1 MAIMPLTALK
11 RCGIQNS
18 AYGSLLKPPL
28 FSSDA
33 FFIPFSK
40 RKRGWTDFD
49 STMEKELSPDQRRR
63 RNELI
68 IIAVISVLIVIL
80 TTIEMKIPQVG
91 EQIPIVNNIIIF
103 SLININIILILL
115 LIFLVIRNLVKLIFE
130 RKREVLGAKL
140 RTKLVVA
147 FISLSLVP
155 TFLLF
160 FVAVG
165 FITNSVEHW
174 FKAQVEQSLQGSL
187 EVAQTYYRDFAK
199 NTVSSAQQIGRH
211 LTRQGLLNKET
222 GLAPLREVL
231 ELKRQEYHLSTLGL
245 FFKGGEGFIRVEDST
260 LKAISI
266 TPPRD
271 LLEVGFSGK
280 EVSRT
285 LPVGEG
291 EMITGIAPI
300 FHPSNRG
307 EVIGVVAA
315 SHFIPKSLAGK
326 MREISQAFV
335 DYKQLKVL
343 KKPIKFSY
351 MMALLM
357 ATLLIVFS
365 AIWFGIRLARDITV
379 PIKELAEATHRIAE
393 GDLNVRIEM
402 KAGDEIGKLV
412 QSFNQMTGDLQVSR
426 AELEQR
432 KKYMEIVLKNVAA
445 GVISIDDRGMITTIN
460 TFAEQMLE
468 VKGETIIERRFSEVL
483 EIEYVERIDE
493 LLSELK
499 FSQRDSIEKQVTVHI
514 RGKLLSLLINLTTLK
529 DEEGRPLGIV
539 AVFDDLTQLMRAQR
553 VAAWRE
559 VARRIAHEIKNP
571 LTPIQLSAQRLRKRY
586 LEKLDQDGAVFDECT
601 QTIVKQVEELKGMV
615 NEFSNFARMPASN
628 PTPNHLNEIIQE
640 TLVLFKEAHKDV
652 RFHFVPHD
660 LPIFNLDR
668 DQMKRVMINLVKNSL
683 AAIDRGGEINI
694 QTSYDPKLQMVR
706 LEVSDDGCG
715 ISEEDKEK
723 LFEPYYSTKKTGTG
737 LGLTIVNAI
746 IADHNGYIRVRDN
759 KPSGTTFLIELPV
772 RV

>member
-1 MAIMPLTALK
+1 MM
-11 RCGIQNS
+11 R
-18 AYGSLLKPPL
+18 
-28 FSSDA
+28 
-33 FFIPFSK
+33 
-40 RKRGWTDFD
+40 
-49 STMEKELSPDQRRR
+49 KELSPDQRRR

-68 IIAVISVLIVIL
+68 IIGVILVLIVLL
-80 TTIEMKIPQVG
+80 TTLEMNIPQVA
-91 EQIPIVNNIIIF
+91 EQIPIANNIIVF

-115 LIFLVIRNLVKLIFE
+115 LIFLVIRNLVKLVFE
-130 RKREVLGAKL
+130 RRREVLGAKL

-147 FISLSLVP
+147 FITLTLVP

-187 EVAQTYYRDFAK
+187 EVAQTYYRDFSK
-199 NTVSSAQQIGRH
+199 NTVSSAQQISRH
-211 LTRQGLLNKET
+211 LTKQDLLKKEPPAS
-222 GLAPLREVL
+222 LKDAL
-231 ELKRQEYHLSTLGL
+231 ELKRQEYHLSALG
-245 FFKGGEGFIRVEDST
+245 FFYKGERGFIRVEEPG

-266 TPPRD
+266 SPPKD

-280 EVSRT
+280 EISRT

-291 EMITGIAPI
+291 EMITGVAPV
-300 FHPSNRG
+300 FHPSDRG

-315 SHFIPKSLAGK
+315 SHFMPKSLSGK
-326 MREISQAFV
+326 MREISQASV
-335 DYKQLKVL
+335 DYRQLKAL

-357 ATLLIVFS
+357 VTLLIVFS
-365 AIWFGIRLARDITV
+365 AIWFGIRMARDITV

-393 GDLNVRIEM
+393 GDLNFRIEM

-426 AELEQR
+426 VELEQR

-445 GVISIDDRGMITTIN
+445 GVISIDDRGVITTIN
-460 TFAEQMLE
+460 TSAEQMLA
-468 VKGETIIERRFSEVL
+468 VKGEAVLGRRFSEAL
-483 EIEYVERIDE
+483 GKEYVDRIEE

-499 FSQRDSIEKQVTVHI
+499 SSQKDSIEKQLTVTV
-514 RGKLLSLLINLTTLK
+514 RGKSFSILVNLATLK
-529 DEEGRPLGIV
+529 DEEGRPLGFV
-539 AVFDDLTQLMRAQR
+539 AVFDDLTQLIKAQR

-586 LEKLDQDGAVFDECT
+586 LEKLSQDGTVFDECT

-628 PTPNHLNEIIQE
+628 PTPNHLNEIVHEALI
-640 TLVLFKEAHKDV
+640 LFKEAHREV
-652 RFHFVPHD
+652 QFHFTPNE
-660 LPIFNLDR
+660 LPIQNLDR
-668 DQMKRVMINLVKNSL
+668 DQMKRVMINLIKNSL
-683 AAIDRGGEINI
+683 AAIDRGGEINVR
-694 QTSYDPKLQMVR
+694 TSYDEKLQMVR
-706 LEVSDDGCG
+706 LEVSDNGFG
-715 ISEEDKEK
+715 IPEEDKGR
-723 LFEPYYSTKKTGTG
+723 LFEPYYSTKKSGTG

-759 KPSGTTFLIELPV
+759 QPRGTTFLIELPV

>member
-1 MAIMPLTALK
+1 MK
-11 RCGIQNS
+11 
-18 AYGSLLKPPL
+18 
-28 FSSDA
+28 
-33 FFIPFSK
+33 
-40 RKRGWTDFD
+40 
-49 STMEKELSPDQRRR
+49 KELTPDQRRR

-68 IIAVISVLIVIL
+68 IIGVISVVIVLL
-80 TTIEMKIPQVG
+80 TTLEMKIPQVA
-91 EQIPIVNNIIIF
+91 EQIPIANNIIVF

-115 LIFLVIRNLVKLIFE
+115 LIFLVIRNLVKLVFE
-130 RKREVLGAKL
+130 RKKEVLGAKL

-147 FISLSLVP
+147 FIILTLVP

-187 EVAQTYYRDFAK
+187 EVAQTYYRDFSK
-199 NTVSSAQQIGRH
+199 NTVSTAQQISRH
-211 LTRQGLLNKET
+211 LTQQGLLKKEPDPVSMRD
-222 GLAPLREVL
+222 LL
-231 ELKRQEYHLSTLGL
+231 ELKRQEYHLSVLGL
-245 FFKGGEGFIRVEDST
+245 YLKGERGFIRAEESG
-260 LKAISI
+260 LKTVSFA
-266 TPPRD
+266 PPKD
-271 LLEVGFSGK
+271 FLEIGFSGK
-280 EVSRT
+280 EVSRA

-291 EMITGIAPI
+291 EMITGLAPV
-300 FHPSNRG
+300 FHPSDRG

-315 SHFIPKSLAGK
+315 SHFMPKSLAGK
-326 MREISQAFV
+326 MREISQASV
-335 DYKQLKVL
+335 DYRQLKAL

-357 ATLLIVFS
+357 VTLLIVFS

-393 GDLNVRIEM
+393 GDLNVRIDL

-445 GVISIDDRGMITTIN
+445 GVISIDDRGAITTIN
-460 TFAEQMLE
+460 TSAEQMLG
-468 VKGETIIERRFSEVL
+468 VKGEAVLGRRFSEAL
-483 EIEYVERIDE
+483 EKEYVERIDE
-493 LLSELK
+493 LLGELK
-499 FSQRDSIEKQVTVHI
+499 SSQKDSIEKQLTVTVK
-514 RGKLLSLLINLTTLK
+514 GKSFSILINLATLK
-529 DEEGRPLGIV
+529 DEEGRPLGFV
-539 AVFDDLTQLMRAQR
+539 AVFDDLTQLIKAQR

-586 LEKLDQDGAVFDECT
+586 LEKLGQDGPVFDECT
-601 QTIVKQVEELKGMV
+601 RTIVKQVEELKGMV

-628 PTPNHLNEIIQE
+628 PSPNHLNEIVQE
-640 TLVLFKEAHKDV
+640 ALVLFKEAHREV
-652 RFHFVPHD
+652 QFHFVPND
-660 LPIFNLDR
+660 LPVLNLDR
-668 DQMKRVMINLVKNSL
+668 DQIKRVMINLIKNSL
-683 AAIDRGGEINI
+683 AAIGQEGEINI
-694 QTSYDPKLQMVR
+694 RTSYDEKLQMVR
-706 LEVSDDGCG
+706 LEVSDNGCG
-715 ISEEDKEK
+715 IPEEDKGR
-723 LFEPYYSTKKTGTG
+723 LFEPYYSTKKSGTG

-759 KPSGTTFLIELPV
+759 QPKGTTFLIELPV